1 MAFVTATR
9 NGAFEVRE
17 SRSTPDGPRS
27 RTLASFRE
35 LDEATIRK
43 VIDRAEKT
51 PTREEL
57 IEAVLRAGAT
67 LAPAPIEAAARALL
81 RSLARGEALSSRNRR
96 LLLDALGGESMSAAE
111 WLDVPLT
118 ERGEALEQLLLLAD
132 AVPIRRRPAKIG
144 FPRLDSTRAPA

>member
-9 NGAFEVRE
+9 NGTFEVRE

-57 IEAVLRAGAT
+57 IEAVLRAGAP
-67 LAPAPIEAAARALL
+67 LAHAPVEAAAHALL
-81 RSLARGEALSSRNRR
+81 RSLARGETLSSRNRR
-96 LLLDALGGESMSAAE
+96 LLLDALNGKSTSAAE
-111 WLDVPLT
+111 WLDVPLA
-118 ERGEALEQLLLLAD
+118 ERGAALEQLLLLAD

-144 FPRLDSTRAPA
+144 FPRLDSARGPA

>member
-9 NGAFEVRE
+9 KGAFEVRE

-35 LDEATIRK
+35 LDGATIRK

-57 IEAVLRAGAT
+57 IEAALRAGAA

-96 LLLDALGGESMSAAE
+96 LLLDALDGESMSAAE
-111 WLDVPLT
+111 WLDVPLA
-118 ERGEALEQLLLLAD
+118 ERGAALHDLLGLGD
-132 AVPIRRRPAKIG
+132 AIPIRRRPDASS
-144 FPRLDSTRAPA
+144 FPRINSTL